1 MRGLIN
7 RQAVAWA
14 LYDWGNSAYATVV
27 LAGFFPIFYR
37 DYWGAGQPGGS
48 ITFHL
53 GVAHSLSSLLIVVLA
68 PTLGAI
74 ADSGGLKKRLLLL
87 FATLGFAMTG
97 ALYWLGQGE
106 LLAATVIF
114 ILASVG
120 FMGGNVFYDSLIMG
134 VARERDYDRISALGY
149 ALGYLGGGLLF
160 AFCVWMTLSPETF
173 GLADAASAVRLSF
186 LLTAFWWA
194 LFTVPLML
202 FVHEPKRDAGPR
214 GLAAVRAGMGQLVAT
229 FHEIRRLRVV
239 VLFLVAYWLYIDGVD
254 TVIRMAVDYGK
265 SLGFGTDALITALLV
280 TQFVGFPAAIVFGQL
295 GTRWGTKRALLLG
308 IAVYVLITIWGSR
321 LSEIWEF
328 YALAV
333 TVGLVQGGVQS
344 LSRSLYAR
352 LIPADKAAEF
362 FGFYNMLG
370 KFAAVVGPVL
380 MGWIGQLAGN
390 PRIGILSL
398 LLLFIPGA
406 LILMRVNVEEGHR
419 IAETMEEVEDNND
432 RGGEK

>member
-1 MRGLIN
+1 MSRPIN
-7 RQAVAWA
+7 RRALAWA

-37 DYWGAGQPGGS
+37 DYWGAGQAGTS

-53 GVAHSLSSLLIVVLA
+53 GLAHSLSSLLIVLLA
-68 PTLGAI
+68 PTLGAV

-87 FATLGFAMTG
+87 FATLGIAMTA
-97 ALYWLGQGE
+97 ALFWLEKGE

-114 ILASVG
+114 VLASVG
-120 FMGGNVFYDSLIMG
+120 FMGGNVFYDALIME
-134 VARERDYDRISALGY
+134 VAEERSYDRVSALGY

-160 AFCVWMTLSPETF
+160 AFCVAMTLAPGRF
-173 GLADAASAVRLSF
+173 GLADAAAAVRLSF
-186 LLTAFWWA
+186 LLTALWWA
-194 LFTVPLML
+194 VFTVPLLL
-202 FVHEPKRDAGPR
+202 FVREPHRPAGPR
-214 GLAAVRAGMGQLVAT
+214 GWEAVRAGLGQLLAT

-239 VLFLVAYWLYIDGVD
+239 GLFLIAYWLYIDGVD

-265 SLGFGTDALITALLV
+265 ALGFGTDALITALLV

-308 IAVYVLITIWGSR
+308 IGVYVLITLWGAR
-321 LSEIWEF
+321 LTQVWEF

-370 KFAAVVGPVL
+370 KFAAIVGPVL
-380 MGWIGQLAGN
+380 MGWIGQLAGS
-390 PRIGILSL
+390 PRVGILSL
-398 LLLFIPGA
+398 LLLFVPGA
-406 LILMRVNVEEGHR
+406 LMLWRVDVREGHR
-419 IAETMEEVEDNND
+419 MAEALAA
-432 RGGEK
+432 RGETRRGDD